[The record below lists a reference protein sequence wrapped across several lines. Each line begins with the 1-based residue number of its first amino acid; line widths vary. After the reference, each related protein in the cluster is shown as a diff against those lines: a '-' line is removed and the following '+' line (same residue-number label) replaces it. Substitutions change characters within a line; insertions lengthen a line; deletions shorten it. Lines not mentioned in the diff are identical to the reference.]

1 MPILYHLTIP
11 RPARPMLDAV
21 VQEAETLRTQF
32 GGEIVYLNP
41 ARRPGSL
48 YPERLY
54 GLHRL
59 LYLRRREATV
69 RLHHVYNS
77 HLFYFPY
84 LRWLRRPIVYSVT
97 AGLRQQR
104 PANIKRLGR
113 LAAIVV
119 SNERGRETLQ
129 SWGLKNAR
137 IIRPGIDA
145 SRFSPTPP
153 PPGSGFTLLAG
164 SAPWSEP
171 QFRSKGVEALLAA
184 AEARPDLRL
193 VFLWRGLLFEEM
205 QARIERRGLQARVEV
220 INRRVDVN
228 EVLARVHAAV
238 VLATDAT
245 LVKSFPHSLLETLA
259 AGRPVLVSR
268 ALPMADYVE
277 QASCGQVVEA
287 VSSEGVLK
295 ALARLEADYEAHRTA
310 AIEVGRRDF
319 SREAMVEA
327 YGRLYTEHGL
337 SPLEMSGI
345 C

>member
-1 MPILYHLTIP
+1 MKVLYHLTMP
-11 RPARPMLDAV
+11 PSPMAACDAV
-21 VQEAETLRTQF
+21 VQEVESLQTQL

-41 ARRPGSL
+41 AHRPGSR

-59 LYLRRREATV
+59 PYLRRQEVTV
-69 RLHHVYNS
+69 RLHHVYNP

-97 AGLRQQR
+97 AGLHSLEPPRNLDKLNQ
-104 PANIKRLGR
+104 

-119 SNERGRETLQ
+119 SSERDRAMLQ
-129 SWGLKNAR
+129 DWGLETAHV
-137 IIRPGIDA
+137 IRPGIDA
-145 SRFSPTPP
+145 SRFSPAPP
-153 PPGSGFTLLAG
+153 PPSPGFTLLAG

-171 QFRSKGVEALLAA
+171 QFRSKGIEALLGA

-205 QARIERRGLQARVEV
+205 RARVTRRGLQGRVEV

-238 VLATDAT
+238 VLAEDAT
-245 LVKSFPHSLLETLA
+245 LVKAFPHSLLESLA

-268 ALPMADYVE
+268 ALPMGAYVE
-277 QASCGQVVEA
+277 RTGCGQVVET
-287 VSSEGVLK
+287 VSSEGVLE
-295 ALARLEADYEAHRTA
+295 ALTRLEANYDTCRA
-310 AIEVGRRDF
+310 AALGVGRRDF
-319 SREAMVEA
+319 SRETMVEA
-327 YGRLYTEHGL
+327 YGRLYASVG
-337 SPLEMSGI
+337 
-345 C
+345 